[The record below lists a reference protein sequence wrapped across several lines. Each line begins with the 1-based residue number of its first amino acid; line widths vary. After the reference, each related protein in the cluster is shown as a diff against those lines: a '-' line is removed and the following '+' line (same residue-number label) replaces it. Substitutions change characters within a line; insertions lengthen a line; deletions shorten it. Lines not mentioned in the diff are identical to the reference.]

1 VRKVWPFGNRSDA
14 RQGRPEGDLFV
25 PGAGPD
31 FICIGAQ
38 KAGTTWLYNQLA
50 AHPDFWM
57 PPRKEIHY
65 FNERG
70 HRPVKTWWRTQ
81 DERDLRF
88 REKLEWLG
96 TQFWLDLTN
105 YGQLFVA
112 KGSLLSGDI
121 TPAYCML
128 PDEIIAMVIRQ
139 FPQAKVIFLARDPVE
154 RAWSQISMSVR
165 KGGRAPFDVNDP
177 AEVVHQLLHPL
188 VVLRSHPSV
197 IVARWRRH
205 VAPERFGLFFFDD
218 LKNQPVELRRS
229 IIAFLGGDPDRAHN
243 RLRPKDNRNPGK
255 KPPLSKEVQIHLAKF
270 FARELRA
277 CAAELG
283 GPAAEWPARYG
294 L

>member
-1 VRKVWPFGNRSDA
+1 VD
-14 RQGRPEGDLFV
+14 QFV

-70 HRPVKTWWRTQ
+70 HRPIKTWWRSR

-88 REKLEWLG
+88 RENLRSLG
-96 TQFWLDLTN
+96 TQSWLDLAN
-105 YGQLFVA
+105 YGQLFLA

-128 PDEIIAMVIRQ
+128 SEEVIAMVVRQ
-139 FPQAKVIFLARDPVE
+139 FPQAKVIFLARDPLE

-177 AEVVHQLLHPL
+177 TEVVHQLLHPL
-188 VVLRSHPSV
+188 VVLRSHPSM

-205 VAPERFGLFFFDD
+205 VATEQFGLFFFDD
-218 LKNQPVELRRS
+218 LKNRPAALRHS
-229 IIAFLGGDPDRAHN
+229 IITFLGGNPEKGDH
-243 RLRPKDNRNPGK
+243 RLRPEDNRNPGK
-255 KPPLSKEVQIHLAKF
+255 TPPMCREVKAHLARF

-283 GPAAEWPARYG
+283 GPATEWPARYG